1 MKTWKFNIDTKS
13 PDLESD
19 ITFYGQVECK
29 MITIEEKFDLMVAQ
43 TMTLNEKNEMIQATN
58 THPILQMKNAIAT
71 VDKYLVAIDLK
82 RTCDD
87 APLTNLE
94 DLKYMAG
101 NDHIYM
107 AIYTR
112 MIQGPKLGNG

>member
-1 MKTWKFNIDTKS
+1 MKTWKFTIDTKS

-29 MITIEEKFDLMVAQ
+29 MISIEEKFDLMVAQ
-43 TMTLNEKNEMIQATN
+43 TMTLNEKNELVPATN
-58 THPILQMKNAIAT
+58 IHPLVQMKSAIAT

-87 APLTNLE
+87 APLANLE
-94 DLKYMAG
+94 DLKFMAG

-107 AIYTR
+107 AIYSKI
-112 MIQGPKLGNG
+112 IQGPKLGNG